1 MTVAETRDTGREVVI
16 GIDLGTSSL
25 KAVAVDRNGHVLAR
39 ANSTYRTSRPEE
51 GAAEQ
56 SPSDWIAAFHAVTTA
71 IGISVE
77 PSRWAAIGLSGML
90 PTLVCLDE
98 DRTVIGPAI
107 TWEDGR
113 AEAEGAKLIQNVG
126 ADVLY
131 SLTGQRVDG
140 RYLLPM
146 FSRLRNSRNPLL
158 DEVST
163 IAGAKDYLFWFL
175 TGELLTDPSTAAGY
189 GAYDLNRREWDSAVL
204 ELASS
209 PKLPDVVLSSDHR
222 PMLPALAAV
231 IGCIPGLPIVLGA
244 ADSVL
249 GAYGLG
255 ATSPGDVAYIAGTST
270 VILGHSDELLLDL
283 HKRYLVTPTAGDGF
297 GMEMDL
303 LATGAAHDWLV
314 NLFDMPGGAA
324 EIATLAATVSASA
337 HPLFLPYL
345 TPGEQ
350 GALWDPRLTGTLH
363 GVTLRTGRAEIAR
376 ALVSGIIIES
386 RRAIGVLSDAFGS
399 RQSGDIMISGSSA
412 STPAFQQDLADATQR
427 NVLSQPQ
434 TTDHSA
440 IGAAYLSARAA
451 LGWQIST
458 SRPANVTR
466 PDLSRG
472 SFWDDLAQ
480 EHDALRQSLQRGGP
494 GE

>member
-1 MTVAETRDTGREVVI
+1 VAKNRDAGREVVI

-25 KAVAVDRNGHVLAR
+25 KAVAIDPDGRVLAR
-39 ANSTYRTSRPEE
+39 ANSAYPTSRPEE

-56 SPSDWIAAFHAVTTA
+56 SPADWIAAFHAVAAA

-77 PSRWAAIGLSGML
+77 PSRWVAIGLSGML

-98 DRTVIGPAI
+98 ARAVVGPAI

-113 AEAEGAKLIQNVG
+113 AEAEAAQLTERVG
-126 ADVLY
+126 NDVLY
-131 SLTGQRVDG
+131 RLTGQRLDG

-146 FSRLRNSRNPLL
+146 FSRLKNSRNPLL
-158 DEVST
+158 SEVTT

-189 GAYDLNRREWDSAVL
+189 GAYDLDRRGWNGAVL
-204 ELASS
+204 EQASS
-209 PKLPDVVLSSDHR
+209 PELPDVVPSSDHR
-222 PMLPALAAV
+222 PILPALAAV
-231 IGCIPGLPIVLGA
+231 IGCPPGLPVVLGA

-255 ATSPGDVAYIAGTST
+255 ASSQGDVAYIAGTST
-270 VILGHSDELLLDL
+270 VILGYSDELLLDPRQ
-283 HKRYLVTPTAGDGF
+283 RYLVTPTAGDGF

-303 LATGAAHDWLV
+303 LATGAAHSWLA
-314 NLFDMPGGAA
+314 NLFDMPGGAV
-324 EIATLAATVSASA
+324 EIAALAATVSASA

-350 GALWDPRLTGTLH
+350 GALWDPSLTGTLH
-363 GVTLRTGRAEIAR
+363 GMTLRTGRAETAR
-376 ALVSGIIIES
+376 ALVSGIIVES

-399 RQSGDIMISGSSA
+399 FQSGDIMLSGSSA
-412 STPAFQQDLADATQR
+412 STAAFRQDLADATQR
-427 NVLSQPQ
+427 TVLAQPQ
-434 TTDHSA
+434 ATDHSA
-440 IGAAYLSARAA
+440 IGAAHLAARAA

-466 PDLSRG
+466 PDLARG
-472 SFWDDLAQ
+472 SFWEDLAQ
-480 EHDALRQSLQRGGP
+480 EHDALRQSLQHGGRG
-494 GE
+494 E